1 MNLSATKLFA
11 YSYPLPAPYDTLTS
25 KKVSAASAYSLGGTE
40 ATLSPSVIKALHAVI
55 NCMNGTS
62 YGALGLIDHRSVVE
76 YQSAIPD
83 DYHLVVYDPVSGQ
96 LQASVFNM
104 NTDSSGAYSFTNN
117 KGKRDGA
124 AVFMAAFPTLMEDE
138 EFKDAFALYKD
149 AHDKSLPDLDAAS
162 KLLGL
167 LCDNAYRRVTDENC
181 AVHVKLNIDAAGNL
195 TRIPK
200 TQIDAGKYTPRS
212 VIAGAFQVFAKT
224 PTSHTIQRIKTLDH
238 RDFLGQYTLNP
249 SRALSVSEQNLVP
262 ALEPWYIIPDEVVGI
277 CKHAVATTSKH
288 LPMRNF
294 LLRGPAGTGKTA
306 GARAIAA
313 GLGLPYVKYTCSANT
328 EIFDMIGQVFPDTAT
343 ATTGDAD
350 LDRQRDELQ
359 AMGGIT
365 TENVMKLLKL
375 PDMDDIAY
383 DPAGSYM
390 ELTGMEKDNASLQDC
405 MHVMLERVAE
415 RMRLLTQV
423 QESDKGQSYV
433 YVETDF
439 VRALRN
445 GWLVEIQ
452 EPATIMQP
460 GVLVGLNSLLEQSGS
475 ITLPTNEVIGR
486 HPDTVVVI
494 TTNISYEGCRGI
506 NQSVVDRMNLVQDI
520 ELPSDEIMAERA
532 MQVTGCTDQYM
543 VSQMVGVVREIA
555 EYCRSNGIT
564 DGNCGIRSLID
575 WIISSEITGDPY
587 TSALYTIISKATSD
601 EDDRNALRE
610 TILEQQFQPKTLHN
624 VV

>member
-1 MNLSATKLFA
+1 MHARCEAREKLEII
-11 YSYPLPAPYDTLTS
+11 S
-25 KKVSAASAYSLGGTE
+25 KIYLW
-40 ATLSPSVIKALHAVI
+40 
-55 NCMNGTS
+55 
-62 YGALGLIDHRSVVE
+62 
-76 YQSAIPD
+76 
-83 DYHLVVYDPVSGQ
+83 
-96 LQASVFNM
+96 
-104 NTDSSGAYSFTNN
+104 
-117 KGKRDGA
+117 
-124 AVFMAAFPTLMEDE
+124 
-138 EFKDAFALYKD
+138 
-149 AHDKSLPDLDAAS
+149 
-162 KLLGL
+162 LL
-167 LCDNAYRRVTDENC
+167 
-181 AVHVKLNIDAAGNL
+181 
-195 TRIPK
+195 
-200 TQIDAGKYTPRS
+200 
-212 VIAGAFQVFAKT
+212 
-224 PTSHTIQRIKTLDH
+224 
-238 RDFLGQYTLNP
+238 
-249 SRALSVSEQNLVP
+249 
-262 ALEPWYIIPDEVVGI
+262 
-277 CKHAVATTSKH
+277 
-288 LPMRNF
+288 
-294 LLRGPAGTGKTA
+294 
-306 GARAIAA
+306 
-313 GLGLPYVKYTCSANT
+313 
-328 EIFDMIGQVFPDTAT
+328 IGQVFPDTAT

-359 AMGGIT
+359 AMGGIN

-390 ELTGMEKDNASLQDC
+390 ELTGMEKDTATLQDC
-405 MHVMLERVAE
+405 MCVMLEYVAE

-423 QESDKGQSYV
+423 QESDKGQAYV

-532 MQVTGCTDQYM
+532 MQVTGCTDQYL